1 MRTLTPPAANHSKL
15 LCHTC
20 CLVLQRP
27 AYIILYLTQNFKRE
41 KAENQHKI
49 RKKTVFRDLVI
60 DSNKSRK
67 SRKVYGV
74 RCGKRKAT

>member
-1 MRTLTPPAANHSKL
+1 MRTLTPPAANHTKL

-27 AYIILYLTQNFKRE
+27 VYIIPYLTQTFKRE
-41 KAENQHKI
+41 KAENPHKI

-67 SRKVYGV
+67 NRKVYGV